1 MMFAYAKQ
9 QWLSG
14 HDRFCCYATS
24 HKYKIARSN
33 SGNKN
38 SATVVLHTVEK
49 YIFLYKKT
57 ISFLGENSI
66 SMFQP

>member
-33 SGNKN
+33 SGNN
-38 SATVVLHTVEK
+38 AIVVHDATVDANK
-49 YIFLYKKT
+49 
-57 ISFLGENSI
+57 S
-66 SMFQP
+66 